1 MLPFL
6 SLKIEQT
13 SLLTGKPVEL
23 VRSRC
28 TRAHWG
34 PSRANKAEKILSQ
47 DLFCR
52 NDRATLV
59 TLGASARWL
68 LMKSQDDEHS
78 ATAVPPP
85 LLAHVSGLLQRG
97 LHSRGSCYMPSSL
110 RPQSGIAPTHIS
122 KYVIVSRGNLSSA
135 SRKARHKL
143 GSVVTCTHINGYRN
157 NLHPP

>member
-1 MLPFL
+1 MLTFL
-6 SLKIEQT
+6 SHRIEQT

-34 PSRANKAEKILSQ
+34 PSRANKAEKMLSQ

-59 TLGASARWL
+59 TLGAPAIWL
-68 LMKSQDDEHS
+68 FKLHADEMQRRQCRLRFWHLSQAFYNVACILE
-78 ATAVPPP
+78 AV
-85 LLAHVSGLLQRG
+85 AICRRHYGHRA
-97 LHSRGSCYMPSSL
+97 GSH
-110 RPQSGIAPTHIS
+110 RQNIS
-122 KYVIVSRGNLSSA
+122 NYVIVSRGNLSSA

-143 GSVVTCTHINGYRN
+143 GSDVTFTHINGYRN